1 MIPQP
6 LHGLRVLDFSTLL
19 PGPLCSLLLA
29 EAGAEV
35 VKIERPGSG
44 DEMRSY
50 VPKLGSDSVNFALL
64 NRGKRSVTLDLK
76 STEGRDKAL
85 TLARESDIVI
95 EQFRPGVMARLGL
108 GYEDLQAVNPRII
121 YCSISGY
128 GQSGPLVNVAA
139 HDLNYLAE
147 AGMLALT
154 AGVDGSPVLPP
165 ALIADIGGGAY
176 PAVMNILLAVMQRN
190 RAGYGCHLDVSMA
203 DNLFTFMYWGLGNGW
218 AAQQWPGPG
227 DALVTGGSPRY
238 NIYRTADDKF
248 LAAAPLEQKFW
259 ENFIRVIEASH
270 LLDDSKDPQGTIRA
284 VAKIIAARPA
294 AEWERRFADVDVC
307 VVVVKSLREAVENA
321 HFVARGLFQRFIQQG
336 EQRILAL
343 PTPIAPGFRTPDDR
357 DGIYPRLGEGNDD
370 ILEVAG
376 DGNEN
381 RGRAAVQR

>member
-1 MIPQP
+1 MTHQP

-19 PGPLCSLLLA
+19 PGPMCSLLLA

-44 DEMRSY
+44 DEMRTY

-76 STEGRDKAL
+76 SKEGRDEAL
-85 TLARESDIVI
+85 SLAAESDIVI

-108 GYEDLQAVNPRII
+108 GYDDLRAVNPRII

-128 GQSGPLVNVAA
+128 GQSGPMANVAA

-147 AGMLALT
+147 SGMLSLS
-154 AGVDGSPVLPP
+154 AGVDGAPVLPP
-165 ALIADIGGGAY
+165 ALIADLGGGAY
-176 PAVMNILLAVMQRN
+176 PAVMNVLLAVMQRE
-190 RAGYGCHLDVSMA
+190 RTDTGCHIDVSMA

-218 AAQQWPGPG
+218 AANEWPAAA

-259 ENFIRVIEASH
+259 ENFIRVIEAPH
-270 LLDDSKDPQGTIRA
+270 LLDDSEDPHGTTRA
-284 VAKIIAARPA
+284 VAKVIAARTA
-294 AEWERRFADVDVC
+294 AEWEKRLAGLDVC
-307 VVVVKSLREAVENA
+307 VVVVKSLQEAVANP
-321 HFVARGLFQRFIQQG
+321 HFVERGLFKRMVRQG
-336 EQRILAL
+336 ERRIPAL
-343 PTPIAPGFRTPDDR
+343 PTPIHEGFRALDEADAA
-357 DGIYPRLGEGNDD
+357 YPRLGEGNDE

-376 DGNEN
+376 
-381 RGRAAVQR
+381 RPT